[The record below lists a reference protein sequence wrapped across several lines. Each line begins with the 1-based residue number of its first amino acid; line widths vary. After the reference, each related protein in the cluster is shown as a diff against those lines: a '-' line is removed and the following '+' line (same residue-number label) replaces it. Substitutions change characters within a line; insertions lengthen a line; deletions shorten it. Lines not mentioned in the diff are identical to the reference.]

1 MKNTMHKMKRI
12 LAALLAAACLPVA
25 GLTASADVD
34 WYWGNTTWD
43 AVSNLEP
50 FDNHGRFD
58 NTFYDGTRE
67 SIKYHPT
74 YFRERDT
81 AVIVL
86 EPCEKNIRIVLRE
99 ETPYANPL
107 IYQAVKK
114 FQKTYQE
121 THDGATI
128 EDYNINSVGDLK
140 TYELCFVEIPENA
153 DEIEAGILY
162 ELAKEHLITE
172 FYGFGATARY
182 ATVYFGGGLLSR
194 YRDSTSAINEEW
206 FDDHTQPWIIEY
218 EVDYD
223 AVQAFLD
230 ENYPGYKVEQYES
243 EPYEFYPD
251 ESETPVTQTDTLYRV
266 VPSEEL
272 TPLEKMEL
280 DCVLFE
286 HFHIVSPGTSP
297 ESPAEQT
304 LGHNALE
311 NKRDVTLD
319 LELDIM
325 DVIAANKA
333 ILGSYTLCDTAR
345 KNADISGDGTPDET
359 DSLAILKEVV
369 GITEG
374 FAEP

>member
-1 MKNTMHKMKRI
+1 MKNTMHKMKKI

-25 GLTASADVD
+25 GLTARADVD

-50 FDNHGRFD
+50 FDNHGAFD
-58 NTFYDGTRE
+58 YTFYDGTRE
-67 SIKYHPT
+67 SVKYHPS

-99 ETPYANPL
+99 ETPYAEANPL

-128 EDYNINSVGDLK
+128 EDYNINSVDDLK
-140 TYELCFVEIPENA
+140 TYELRFVEIPENA

-182 ATVYFGGGLLSR
+182 TTVYYYGLLSL
-194 YRDSTSAINEEW
+194 YRDSATVINEEW
-206 FDDHTQPWIIEY
+206 FDDHTQPWTIEH

-230 ENYPGYKVEQYES
+230 ENYPGYKVEEYLTGSYEAEQYGYS
-243 EPYEFYPD
+243 ENTKFH
-251 ESETPVTQTDTLYRV
+251 RV

-280 DCVLFE
+280 DCVLSE
-286 HFHIVSPGTSP
+286 HFHIGSPGSIL

-311 NKRDVTLD
+311 NKGDVTLD

-333 ILGSYTLCDTAR
+333 ILGSYSLCDTAR

-374 FAEP
+374 FVEQ